1 MVKIYREK
9 DLGSSDLGWLKSKFH
24 FSFADYYS
32 PKRIHFGNLRVIN
45 DDLIEPQTGFDLH
58 PHKDMEIISYVVQG
72 ELTHQDSMGNKRVV
86 KRGEIQYM
94 SAGTGVQHSEHNFGN
109 ETTRLL
115 QIWIFPKEED
125 LQPRYGDK
133 LYKWE
138 DRVNRLLHLVSN
150 DGGQAEVQ
158 IQQDANIYASYLES
172 GKEIHLSVEEN
183 RQAYVVQIE
192 GSSVVNQMNL
202 YERDGA
208 EVIDEDVNI
217 KARENS
223 HLLIIELP
231 K

>member
-24 FSFADYYS
+24 FSFAKYYS

-45 DDLIEPQTGFDLH
+45 DDLIEPQTGFDMH

-94 SAGTGVQHSEHNFGN
+94 SAGTGVRHSEHNFGN

-115 QIWIFPKEED
+115 QIWIFPKEDD

-138 DRVNRLLHLVSN
+138 DRVNKLLHLVSN
-150 DGGQAEVQ
+150 EGGTAEVQ
-158 IQQDANIYASYLES
+158 IQQDANIYATYLES

-208 EVIDEDVNI
+208 EVIDEDVSI
-217 KARENS
+217 KARESS
-223 HLLIIELP
+223 HLLVIELP